1 LLTISGAMRQA
12 KGELV
17 PQLRVDVN
25 PLDHGSPAVLGKEI
39 LRQAERQ
46 RQPPSEIG
54 AVLLWERDH
63 RLAGAVEVV
72 GEDLR
77 WKGSITIGRP
87 VSSVRKR

>member
-1 LLTISGAMRQA
+1 MTSGFTTRRSALSRLGLLTISGAMRQA

-54 AVLLWERDH
+54 AVLL
-63 RLAGAVEVV
+63 
-72 GEDLR
+72 
-77 WKGSITIGRP
+77 
-87 VSSVRKR
+87 